1 MVAIR
6 SAGDRTGDGAPM
18 RSRVPGGGWVPW
30 FGVGLFVAAASA
42 GYFYNLTFV
51 QLGLVDLGTRVI
63 GLPEER
69 IARAMALLA
78 GLTLLVAMGA
88 GLVMHHRRW
97 SEVFELKLR
106 LLAVVVV
113 LQTALTAV
121 APQLRSEAGLL
132 VWIVVASI
140 GLGLGVPSLFGLTCD
155 LVPTRHRG
163 AVAAVVTSAAF
174 LPAAVFSSDWRIE
187 QFAAQLL
194 WLMVPGAVGLVVLAF
209 APWTVTAR
217 LAEQHHLPR
226 YGTGR
231 FVRHRARSR
240 GWPGRAFTLALVL
253 MFGVYF
259 IDSLGFLR
267 IVDTPVYIGSAWH
280 SSDPATL
287 WAIGATH
294 VLAAVLAGILY
305 PALGQRVLLGWIF
318 GLFALVQLNY
328 VLHALTTPELPAP
341 LGMPLLYAVA
351 VSIYTVLNFALWAD
365 FSTPATI
372 ARNAALGVGVSGW
385 LATFLSTA
393 LSIGWAAAELPF
405 AAHLRAVAAISLLL
419 FSVTVLLFVLP
430 DRRRAEEEEPA

>member
-1 MVAIR
+1 
-6 SAGDRTGDGAPM
+6 M
-18 RSRVPGGGWVPW
+18 RSRLRESVWVPW

-51 QLGLVDLGTRVI
+51 QLGLVDLGARVI
-63 GLPEER
+63 GLPEAR

-78 GLTLLVAMGA
+78 GLTLLVALGA
-88 GLVMHHRRW
+88 GLVMHRRRW
-97 SEVFELKLR
+97 SEDFRVKLR

-113 LQTALTAV
+113 LQTGLTAV

-132 VWIVVASI
+132 AWVVVASV
-140 GLGLGVPSLFGLTCD
+140 GLGVGVPSLFGLTCD
-155 LVPTRHRG
+155 LVPVRRRG
-163 AVAAVVTSAAF
+163 TVGAMVTSAAF

-194 WLMVPGAVGLVVLAF
+194 CLMLPSAVALVVLAF
-209 APWTVTAR
+209 VPWPVTAA

-240 GWPGRAFTLALVL
+240 RWPGRAFTLALVL

-287 WAIGATH
+287 WAIGVAH

-318 GLFALVQLNY
+318 ALFALVQLNY
-328 VLHALTTPELPAP
+328 VLHALTTPELPAT

-372 ARNAALGVGVSGW
+372 ARNTALGVGVSGW
-385 LATFLSTA
+385 LATFLSTS
-393 LSIGWAAAELPF
+393 LSIWWAAVELPF
-405 AAHLRAVAAISLLL
+405 AEHLRAVAAISLLL
-419 FSVTVLLFVLP
+419 FTVTVLLFLLP
-430 DRRRAEEEEPA
+430 ERQRAEEEEPA